1 MSNESWSC
9 FCHMTNCRTTCGF
22 SFTKDSRG
30 LVTLLT
36 QVASQWRWHS
46 HYKLLLGN
54 TGILTTS
61 CCLATLAFSLQVAA
75 WQHWHSHYKLLLGNT
90 GILATSHC
98 MVTLV
103 FLLQVAARWPWRSW
117 YKLLLSGLVMKGL
130 NIKITNLSVR
140 VPRRPLVAAAQ
151 PGHPQPVSQPAGPA
165 DTWPQVLP
173 ITDSTGRQSQQP
185 VCSAVPLGLPAGEG
199 IIECTPLRG
208 VLLSLVTF
216 VWCWSLLLSRT
227 GVVVD
232 CLYIV
237 LFSALENGCCCWL
250 LVYSAVLCSWEWV
263 LLIACI

>member
-54 TGILTTS
+54 TGIL
-61 CCLATLAFSLQVAA
+61 
-75 WQHWHSHYKLLLGNT
+75 
-90 GILATSHC
+90 ATSRC

-199 IIECTPLRG
+199 IIECTPLRE

-216 VWCWSLLLSRT
+216 VWCWSLLLSRI
-227 GVVVD
+227 VVVD

-250 LVYSAVLCSWEWV
+250 LAYSAVLCSWEWV